1 MLADHFTKSLQGNLF
16 CKFRDKIMNIPEEM
30 DMNYMGWNDMTEKK
44 TVSENLHGVTKQSS
58 PQDCV
63 GISKMRGVTRKSKPG
78 KIRNDDV
85 SSTGPAGG
93 KTSWRER
100 YRNECTVGGSKYVRN
115 RSYAD
120 VTGGRSTGRPR

>member
-1 MLADHFTKSLQGNLF
+1 MV
-16 CKFRDKIMNIPEEM
+16 RDA
-30 DMNYMGWNDMTEKK
+30 GSAREKGCPCWDK
-44 TVSENLHGVTKQSS
+44 YNEGF
-58 PQDCV
+58 
-63 GISKMRGVTRKSKPG
+63 TRKSKPG

-93 KTSWRER
+93 NTSWRER